1 MKLTIA
7 DASKLLVNIGLLCI
21 PLTLCAAET
30 LDSVIA
36 RLAHQDSVQIRYWEV
51 RHLALM
57 SEPWKGT
64 GYFYAKPPGHLV
76 KLQLQ
81 PSREVMAI
89 SDDYMWYFSAENN
102 IRLHAS
108 IDDMEATGREVATF
122 QALLNGDLSRLRS
135 VFALHFDS
143 DDRRWTIDLQAL
155 PNNSSKL
162 LPEIAVSG
170 PVGGRIERI
179 LLTKPDGDF
188 DEIRLGES
196 QRGETVANTI
206 DALLL
211 EVRGE

>member
-1 MKLTIA
+1 MKPTMTYF
-7 DASKLLVNIGLLCI
+7 SRVFVNFALLCL
-21 PLTLCAAET
+21 PVTLFAAET
-30 LDSVIA
+30 LESVIA

-64 GYFYAKPPGHLV
+64 GYFYAKSPGRLV

-89 SDDYMWYFSAENN
+89 SDDSMWYFSAERNV
-102 IRLHAS
+102 RLHAPV
-108 IDDMEATGREVATF
+108 DDMEAAGREVSTF
-122 QALLNGDLSRLRS
+122 QALLNGDLSRLKS
-135 VFALHFDS
+135 VFSLHFDS
-143 DDRRWTIDLQAL
+143 NGQRWTIDLKAL
-155 PNNSSKL
+155 PNKSSNQ
-162 LPEIAVSG
+162 LPAITVSG
-170 PVGGRIERI
+170 PVGGRTERI
-179 LLTKPDGDF
+179 ILTKPDGDF

-196 QRGETVANTI
+196 QRGETIANTI